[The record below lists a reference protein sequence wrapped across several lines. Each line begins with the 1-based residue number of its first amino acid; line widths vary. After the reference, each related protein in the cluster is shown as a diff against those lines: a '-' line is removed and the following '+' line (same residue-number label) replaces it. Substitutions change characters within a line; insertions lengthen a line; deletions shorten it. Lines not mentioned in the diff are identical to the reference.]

1 MSIDL
6 FSQFFGQ
13 AVNDQNNRLFRRK
26 RNTKGKHARKKG
38 PSRLKGHYCKPGKAG
53 SKIAKKAKYG
63 MITKQ

>member
-13 AVNDQNNRLFRRK
+13 VTNFRYK
-26 RNTKGKHARKKG
+26 RNSKSKHATKKG
-38 PSRLKGHYCKPGKAG
+38 PSRIKCHYCKPGKAG

-63 MITKQ
+63 MITKR